1 MKENGKMAKEME
13 LVYYVGIVKQN
24 ILDILQ
30 IIMLQDMGNYGMK
43 REIHIKGNGKIIKQK
58 DGVYIIQ
65 KKEYFLG
72 ENGLPTNKTVSGS
85 KDGREEVFFLGSII
99 MEIKMVLVY

>member
-1 MKENGKMAKEME
+1 
-13 LVYYVGIVKQN
+13 
-24 ILDILQ
+24 
-30 IIMLQDMGNYGMK
+30 MGNYGMK

-99 MEIKMVLVY
+99 MEIKMVLFQELAVFFLRMEEDIKECGKIIKWMGMDI